1 MKSNY
6 FNSLL
11 KYNLIENDLIDIEN
25 LSKKIKKKL
34 NWARNQAIN
43 LDSPK
48 MKDLN
53 FIFLI
58 IKNIIEIKKIK

>member
-34 NWARNQAIN
+34 N
-43 LDSPK
+43 
-48 MKDLN
+48 
-53 FIFLI
+53 
-58 IKNIIEIKKIK
+58 

>member
-25 LSKKIKKKL
+25 LSKKIKK
-34 NWARNQAIN
+34 N
-43 LDSPK
+43 
-48 MKDLN
+48 
-53 FIFLI
+53 
-58 IKNIIEIKKIK
+58 